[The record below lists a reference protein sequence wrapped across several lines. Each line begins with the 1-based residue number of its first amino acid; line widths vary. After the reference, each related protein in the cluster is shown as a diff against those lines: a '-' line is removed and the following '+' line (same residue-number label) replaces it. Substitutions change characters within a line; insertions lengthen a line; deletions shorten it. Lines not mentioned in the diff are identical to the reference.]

1 LFIPRATCL
10 VRGVW
15 LMVSTSS
22 ELRQL
27 PCHSELE
34 VLVSYALADAAEYG
48 LRAGVSI
55 LLLSR
60 GVVTVCFQLFGYF
73 QFELSRF
80 DCLPDASEGV
90 PGARHE
96 TVDSELGSDLG
107 FFYLLK
113 RPMALINVPEK
124 CVP

>member
-1 LFIPRATCL
+1 LFIPRSTFL
-10 VRGVW
+10 VRRVW

-27 PCHSELE
+27 SCHSELE
-34 VLVSYALADAAEYG
+34 VLVSYALADAAEHG
-48 LRAGVSI
+48 LRAGVGI
-55 LLLSR
+55 LILRR
-60 GVVTVCFQLFGYF
+60 GVMTVCFQLFGYF
-73 QFELSRF
+73 QFELSRV
-80 DCLPDASEGV
+80 DCLPDAFEGV

-96 TVDSELGSDLG
+96 TVDSELGPGLG
-107 FFYLLK
+107 CFYLLK